1 MGGGHWRMGIDIQPA
16 QLIAVALSARRDGI
30 QLRGWW
36 RLPLTAAPD
45 RDGLSSSLPAALA
58 ALRAVC
64 RVGCRCGQPFPPSG
78 RSAIRCRAA
87 RFPCHPGS
95 GIACCWRRESAS

>member
-45 RDGLSSSLPAALA
+45 RDGLSPSLPAALA
-58 ALRAVC
+58 ALRASLVTLAAASPAA
-64 RVGCRCGQPFPPSG
+64 GAG
-78 RSAIRCRAA
+78 RAPADASRAPA
-87 RFPCHPGS
+87 GL
-95 GIACCWRRESAS
+95 